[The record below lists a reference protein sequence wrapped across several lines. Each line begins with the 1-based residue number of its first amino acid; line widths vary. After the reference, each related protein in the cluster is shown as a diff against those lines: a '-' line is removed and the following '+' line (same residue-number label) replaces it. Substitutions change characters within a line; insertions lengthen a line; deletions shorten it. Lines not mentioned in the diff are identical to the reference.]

1 MGRLTNILHKVTSSG
16 ALVAQYGYTL
26 DVMGKAKLLTTTLP
40 GSVTKLEQ
48 YSYDYFDRLTNVI
61 YGDNG
66 VINNTALSV
75 SYTYDGNGNRLT
87 MTTKTNNAVTE
98 IRSYTYGNENRL
110 LTVTNQNG
118 VQLDAYTYDNAG
130 NRIQKTATNYTAFY
144 TYDERNLMTS
154 YVDATNQIAY
164 TCNGDAQRVSQTV
177 NGAATTYVID
187 PNRSPFEV
195 VQERNGS
202 TVTTSYTFGITRLA
216 TWNGSAVT
224 FELNDRLGSVRLVT
238 DVNRNIVQS
247 NNFDV
252 FGATR

>member
-1 MGRLTNILHKVTSSG
+1 
-16 ALVAQYGYTL
+16 
-26 DVMGKAKLLTTTLP
+26 
-40 GSVTKLEQ
+40 
-48 YSYDYFDRLTNVI
+48 
-61 YGDNG
+61 
-66 VINNTALSV
+66 
-75 SYTYDGNGNRLT
+75 
-87 MTTKTNNAVTE
+87 
-98 IRSYTYGNENRL
+98 
-110 LTVTNQNG
+110 

-187 PNRSPFEV
+187 PNRSPCEV